1 MGRVPDDAN
10 GTDAALRRLP
20 PRLQRV
26 AGWVLGHWLGR
37 ILTRSLAGCLRI
49 DIFDRAMTIAAQTF
63 TSVLPI
69 LILIATWAGAGAADE
84 TTEAIGLPD
93 ESATLLDE
101 AVRGAGDTAF
111 GVIGAL
117 IVVVSATSLSRALN
131 RALTAVWALPRP
143 RNRLASAWRWLAAV
157 VVLALSIVLVRGL
170 VAVAGELQPPRAWQS
185 ATAFAA
191 DFAVAVFLPWVLL
204 AGAVRPR
211 LLVPGAALFAAVML
225 LVRPVSA
232 LWLPRA
238 LESSA
243 DRFGSIG
250 VAFTYLAWLYVV
262 SFCFLATAVIGQVIA
277 ADDGRIGR
285 RIRSGNRRMP
295 GDRAIPGH
303 PSNTSST

>member
-20 PRLQRV
+20 PRLRRV

-37 ILTRSLAGCLRI
+37 VLTRSLAGCLRI

-69 LILIATWAGAGAADE
+69 LILIATWAGAGAAEKSAD
-84 TTEAIGLPD
+84 AVDLPD
-93 ESATLLDE
+93 EAASLLDE
-101 AVRGAGDTAF
+101 AVRGADTTAF
-111 GVIGAL
+111 GVVGTL

-170 VAVAGELQPPRAWQS
+170 VALAGELPPPRAWQS
-185 ATAFAA
+185 VTAFAA

-211 LLVPGAALFAAVML
+211 VLVPGAALFAAVML
-225 LVRPVSA
+225 LVRPMSA

-238 LESSA
+238 LETSA

-250 VAFTYLAWLYVV
+250 VAYTYLAWLYVV
-262 SFCFLATAVIGQVIA
+262 SFCFLATAVIGRVVA
-277 ADDGRIGR
+277 TDDGWIGR
-285 RIRSGNRRMP
+285 WIRSEDRRMP

-303 PSNTSST
+303 PSNSST

>member
-1 MGRVPDDAN
+1 MGRVPDDAH

-20 PRLQRV
+20 PRLRRV
-26 AGWVLGHWLGR
+26 AGWVFGR
-37 ILTRSLAGCLRI
+37 WPGRVLTRSLTGCLRI

-84 TTEAIGLPD
+84 ATEAVDLPD
-93 ESATLLDE
+93 ESASLLDE
-101 AVRGAGDTAF
+101 AVHGADTTAF

-117 IVVVSATSLSRALN
+117 IVIVSATSLSRALN
-131 RALTAVWALPRP
+131 RAFTAVWSLPRP

-157 VVLALSIVLVRGL
+157 VVLALSIILVRGL
-170 VAVAGELQPPRAWQS
+170 VTLAGELPPPRAWQS
-185 ATAFAA
+185 ATTFAS

-225 LVRPVSA
+225 VVRPVSA

-250 VAFTYLAWLYVV
+250 VAFSYLAWLYAV
-262 SFCFLATAVIGQVIA
+262 SFCFLAAAVIGQVIA
-277 ADDGRIGR
+277 TDEGRVGR
-285 RIRSGNRRMP
+285 WIRDEDTRMP

-303 PSNTSST
+303 PSSAS